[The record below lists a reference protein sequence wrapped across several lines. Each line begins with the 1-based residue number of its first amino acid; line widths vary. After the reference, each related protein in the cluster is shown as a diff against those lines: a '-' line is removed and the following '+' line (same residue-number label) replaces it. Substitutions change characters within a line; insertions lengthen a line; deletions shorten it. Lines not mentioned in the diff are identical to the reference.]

1 MEISPAEDC
10 VFVWSA
16 DNKTTTM
23 HVEQGSVGSSHT
35 LLSDIVRFKTCK
47 GQADMLHAN
56 TNPRVD
62 TVYNISTEETILLIL
77 PGDFTGCF
85 VLVFIVS
92 WGQWMALFTVW
103 CVKVPRQMWWI
114 HKRLPPPKQHSI
126 FSFLCVKVCK
136 KDARRQVGKKKP

>member
-1 MEISPAEDC
+1 M
-10 VFVWSA
+10 FVWSA

-92 WGQWMALFTVW
+92 WGQ
-103 CVKVPRQMWWI
+103 
-114 HKRLPPPKQHSI
+114 
-126 FSFLCVKVCK
+126 
-136 KDARRQVGKKKP
+136 